1 MILSDIVLNCTMWE
15 EYAAKFVQYKSDR
28 KEAGP
33 VIVLLKYCKIKEEGF
48 NSLLDFSCFFNYLF
62 TNIIFSII
70 CLFIYDSCVFSI
82 IINSG
87 RYPLSVS
94 NTYSFTKLFINDD
107 MPEINMF
114 RKRLVTLNQS
124 CVFLLY
130 SVYNRCR
137 NWLAYGYIPIFNSL
151 PKDDQTMSQSQI
163 LCTQSYS
170 SSQLSSEEHLLAN
183 TTILPLSH
191 VIHLDQVYI

>member
-1 MILSDIVLNCTMWE
+1 MLWFLVILFWTVLCGRSMLQSLFNITVIGKRLVQSLFCWSIAKSRKKVSIVYWI
-15 EYAAKFVQYKSDR
+15 FRV
-28 KEAGP
+28 
-33 VIVLLKYCKIKEEGF
+33 
-48 NSLLDFSCFFNYLF
+48 SLINYLF

-70 CLFIYDSCVFSI
+70 CLFKYDSCVFSI

-114 RKRLVTLNQS
+114 RERLVTLNQS

-151 PKDDQTMSQSQI
+151 PKDDQTMS
-163 LCTQSYS
+163 
-170 SSQLSSEEHLLAN
+170 
-183 TTILPLSH
+183 
-191 VIHLDQVYI
+191 